1 MQITSSRINKNELG
15 LMGSFEGMIKL
26 LEEYKFVKDNSLT
39 LKGRVARE
47 VDIYVAQ
54 LIVEAVLDP
63 LNFAEIAALMS
74 AFVCDFKPR
83 IFKGEDVNPFSPFSK
98 DDTYTEALE
107 TAIQK
112 THNIVSRI
120 VSSEIQNAA
129 YLNPLSE

>member
-1 MQITSSRINKNELG
+1 MQITSGRINKNELG

-63 LNFAEIAALMS
+63 LNFA
-74 AFVCDFKPR
+74 
-83 IFKGEDVNPFSPFSK
+83 
-98 DDTYTEALE
+98 
-107 TAIQK
+107 
-112 THNIVSRI
+112 
-120 VSSEIQNAA
+120 
-129 YLNPLSE
+129 